1 MLDEQLKEV
10 IEKFDLKDEKAITFG
25 HPKMKM
31 KWVLPLVGVTIY
43 SVEQFQPFFIYFDE
57 KGISFFPL
65 DLNNKYKVMG
75 KSFVDWKDLKSFKY
89 KKGLVM
95 EDEIQLELNNEKIEM
110 KIPKSKAMNK
120 WVKENNEYLIEQNH
134 FYNN

>member
-120 WVKENNEYLIEQNH
+120 WVKENNEYLIEHNH